1 MTVTLKIAQRT
12 KTAQVERKEGNIP
25 GVVYGP
31 KQTPISVTMSRID
44 IDKVVAEAGES
55 SIVTLEGLASPIEV
69 LIQDVAFNAKR
80 GGIEHVDFYA
90 IEKGKKLTTN
100 VPLQFEGEAPAVKLG
115 GVLTKVLHDVEVT
128 CRPSDLPHHLMVDV
142 SSLVDFETQI
152 KVSDIVVPAG
162 VTIDTDGDE
171 VVAIVSEVE
180 DEPEEIA
187 AVDMNAV
194 EVTPKG
200 KVEAE

>member
-12 KTAQVERKEGNIP
+12 KSAHVERQQGNIP

-31 KQTPISVTMSRID
+31 KQAPVSVTMSRID

-55 SIVTLEGLASPIEV
+55 SIVTLEGLEAPIEV
-69 LIQDVAFNAKR
+69 LIHDVAFNAKR

-100 VPLQFEGEAPAVKLG
+100 VPLHFEGEAPAVKLG

-128 CRPSDLPHHLMVDV
+128 CRPADLPHHLMVDV
-142 SSLVDFETQI
+142 SSLVDFEAQI
-152 KVSDIVVPAG
+152 KVSDIVVPTG

-180 DEPEEIA
+180 DEPEEVA
-187 AVDMNAV
+187 PVDMSAV

-200 KVEAE
+200 KVETE